1 MKNIKQLILYLIIAI
16 TTLPVMA
23 QRQKP
28 VKTRVM
34 TFNIRLENKN
44 DGINN
49 WEMRYQKV
57 GEFILKQ
64 KVDIIGLQE
73 VKQIQLEDLKKTMP
87 DYDCV
92 GVARD
97 DGKQKGEYNP
107 VFYNKKKFNLVNH
120 GTFWL
125 SETPLQP
132 SRGWDAACNRI
143 ATWAILQDK
152 ETMKNIVFVNTH
164 LDHVGKKARANSASL
179 IKERLGRML
188 NELPL
193 VVTGDFNV
201 DDTDPVYNKVLTGI
215 FPLNDTWKKAP
226 TSKGP
231 AYTFHDFGKISPQ
244 QAKKIDFIFTSP
256 KIKIKKATIIDTT
269 LGDGLY
275 LSDHN
280 AHSADIIF

>member
-73 VKQIQLEDLKKTMP
+73 VKQIQLEDLKKAMP

-215 FPLNDTWKKAP
+215 FSLNDTWKKAT

>member
-1 MKNIKQLILYLIIAI
+1 MKTIKQFITYLIIAM
-16 TTLPVMA
+16 TALPVMA

-44 DGINN
+44 DGVNN

-64 KVDIIGLQE
+64 KTDIIGMQE
-73 VKQIQLEDLKKTMP
+73 VKQVQLEDLKNTMP
-87 DYDCV
+87 DFDCV

-107 VFYNKKKFNLVNH
+107 IFYNKKKFNLVSH

-152 ETMKNIVFVNTH
+152 ETMKSIMFVNTH
-164 LDHVGKKARANSASL
+164 LDHVGQKAR
-179 IKERLGRML
+179 
-188 NELPL
+188 
-193 VVTGDFNV
+193 
-201 DDTDPVYNKVLTGI
+201 
-215 FPLNDTWKKAP
+215 
-226 TSKGP
+226 
-231 AYTFHDFGKISPQ
+231 
-244 QAKKIDFIFTSP
+244 
-256 KIKIKKATIIDTT
+256 
-269 LGDGLY
+269 
-275 LSDHN
+275 
-280 AHSADIIF
+280 